1 MTWLDAIPYSLLVPL
16 AVALALAPLAP
27 MPHLMEKLIM
37 LKEGTLSRPLDIF
50 DLVMHAAPLL
60 LLAAKLARD
69 WSARV

>member
-1 MTWLDAIPYSLLVPL
+1 MTLLDAIPYSLLVPL
-16 AVALALAPLAP
+16 AVALAVAPLAP
-27 MPHLMEKLIM
+27 MPHLVEKLIM

-69 WSARV
+69 WAGRG